1 MKKYCNNPNCKSAGK
16 TFDTDALYC
25 PSCGTLLE
33 TPPTAERPLVSG
45 DANAIQELHN
55 TEGSYNTTHNI
66 NTNDSHDT
74 HTITNVVYNIGTVDS
89 SKQERTIRYR
99 EECKK
104 LIKDRRILPE
114 VREKLDRIA
123 EDLGIDEN
131 AQRQAESA
139 VLNANVINKKT
150 LSRSD
155 ILILNELK
163 KLIEE
168 NSPNIKA
175 FLPKLDAMSE
185 IGNDEVQFYINLV
198 WAAENPNA
206 YIRSYERRSSDRYW
220 QTFWS
225 YIAYQKTGHTK
236 EAENALRKLDDWE
249 EQEADNVFL
258 LHACGA
264 LQTGLDNFI
273 DSDNIELAKSSLRS
287 CKVIS
292 PWLYPFHRSL
302 SFMVQHGG
310 GTPQLSDNPEV
321 NFYLSR
327 ICGVRRPQLQLQPQP
342 QPRPFSY
349 AEAVPPAPPK
359 IQSQPPVYNTS
370 SGKPYK
376 KYMLGGIAVVVLAA
390 GYMALHRNE
399 KPAIVP
405 LQSETSATTVESR
418 QTTSAQPAQ
427 AARPATA
434 TSPVQTSK
442 PATASLPSETAK
454 SQSSGTTA
462 KRETTPKATARQTAQ
477 PASASAQPSRT
488 QIEQTTSPET
498 PVTQSA
504 APKPELTAAELVSK
518 GLSAVRKFK
527 AEEAAKY
534 FRQAVAKGSIEAY
547 YHLGELY
554 YNGNGVA
561 KSFPTARSYFE
572 KAANA
577 GMADAQYMMGIMAR
591 NGQGCPKN
599 IQTARMW
606 LQKAAAQGHAKAAQL
621 LD

>member
-16 TFDTDALYC
+16 IFETDALYC
-25 PSCGTLLE
+25 PSCGILLE
-33 TPPTAERPLVSG
+33 TSPAVERSLVSG

-55 TEGSYNTTHNI
+55 TEGSYNTTHNV
-66 NTNDSHDT
+66 NTSDSHDT

-89 SKQERTIRYR
+89 SKQERMIRYR

-114 VREKLDRIA
+114 IREKLDRIA
-123 EDLGIDEN
+123 EDLDIDEN
-131 AQRQAESA
+131 AQRQAETA
-139 VLNANVINKKT
+139 VLNANVINKKI
-150 LSRSD
+150 LSKSD
-155 ILILNELK
+155 ILILSELK
-163 KLIEE
+163 KLIKE
-168 NSPNIKA
+168 NSPNIKT

-185 IGNDEVQFYINLV
+185 IGNDEVQFYINLI

-273 DSDNIELAKSSLRS
+273 DPDSIELAKSSLCS

-292 PWLYPFHRSL
+292 PWLYAFHKSL
-302 SFMVQHGG
+302 SFMIEHGD

-327 ICGVRRPQLQLQPQP
+327 ICGVRKAQPQPQP
-342 QPRPFSY
+342 QPRSFSY
-349 AEAVPPAPPK
+349 TEAVPPAPPK
-359 IQSQPPVYNTS
+359 IQSQPPADTS

-376 KYMLGGIAVVVLAA
+376 KYVLGGIAVAVLAV
-390 GYMALHRNE
+390 GYMVHRNE
-399 KPAIVP
+399 KSAIVP
-405 LQSETSATTVESR
+405 LQSETPATTVES
-418 QTTSAQPAQ
+418 QPAK
-427 AARPATA
+427 AAR
-434 TSPVQTSK
+434 

-454 SQSSGTTA
+454 SQSSGATA
-462 KRETTPKATARQTAQ
+462 KRETTPKAKVRQT
-477 PASASAQPSRT
+477 
-488 QIEQTTSPET
+488 EQTPSPE
-498 PVTQSA
+498 PSATQSA
-504 APKPELTAAELVSK
+504 TPKPELTAAELVSK

-527 AEEAAKY
+527 AEDAAKY
-534 FRQAVAKGSIEAY
+534 FQQAVAKGSIEAH

-561 KSFPTARSYFE
+561 KSFLTARNYFE

-591 NGQGCPKN
+591 NGQGCTKD
-599 IQTARMW
+599 IKTARMW
-606 LQKAAAQGHAKAAQL
+606 LQKAAAQGHAKAKQL

>member
-33 TPPTAERPLVSG
+33 TPPAAERPLVSG

-55 TEGSYNTTHNI
+55 TEGSYNTTHNV

-89 SKQERTIRYR
+89 SKQERSIRYR
-99 EECKK
+99 EECKR

-131 AQRQAESA
+131 VQRQVETA

-150 LSRSD
+150 LSKSD

-163 KLIEE
+163 KLIKE
-168 NSPNIKA
+168 NSSNIKA

-206 YIRSYERRSSDRYW
+206 YIISYERRSSDRYW

-273 DSDNIELAKSSLRS
+273 DQDSIELAKSSLRS

-292 PWLYPFHRSL
+292 PWLYPFHMSL

-310 GTPQLSDNPEV
+310 GTPQLSDNPEI

-327 ICGVRRPQLQLQPQP
+327 ICGVRRPQPRLQPQP
-342 QPRPFSY
+342 QQRSFSY
-349 AEAVPPAPPK
+349 VETVQPAPPK
-359 IQSQPPVYNTS
+359 IQSQSPVNTS
-370 SGKPYK
+370 SGKSYK

-390 GYMALHRNE
+390 GYMALHRSE

-405 LQSETSATTVESR
+405 LQSDTP
-418 QTTSAQPAQ
+418 AQSAQ

-434 TSPVQTSK
+434 SQ
-442 PATASLPSETAK
+442 PSETTK
-454 SQSSGTTA
+454 SQSSGMTT
-462 KRETTPKATARQTAQ
+462 KREATSEATVRQTAQ
-477 PASASAQPSRT
+477 ATPAASQSSRT
-488 QIEQTTSPET
+488 QIEQTPSPET
-498 PVTQSA
+498 PTTQSE

-534 FRQAVAKGSIEAY
+534 FRQAVDKGSTEANY
-547 YHLGELY
+547 YLGELY

-591 NGQGCPKN
+591 NGQGCPKD
-599 IQTARMW
+599 IKVAREW

-621 LD
+621 LY

>member
-33 TPPTAERPLVSG
+33 TPPAAERPLVSG

-327 ICGVRRPQLQLQPQP
+327 ICGVRRPQPQLQP

-405 LQSETSATTVESR
+405 LQSDTP
-418 QTTSAQPAQ
+418 AQSAQ

-434 TSPVQTSK
+434 SQ
-442 PATASLPSETAK
+442 PSETTK
-454 SQSSGTTA
+454 SQSSGMTT
-462 KRETTPKATARQTAQ
+462 KREATSEATVRQTAQ
-477 PASASAQPSRT
+477 ATPAASQSSRT
-488 QIEQTTSPET
+488 QIEQTPSPET
-498 PVTQSA
+498 PTTQSE

-534 FRQAVAKGSIEAY
+534 FRQAVDKGSTEANY
-547 YHLGELY
+547 YLGELY

-591 NGQGCPKN
+591 NGQGCPKD
-599 IQTARMW
+599 IKVAREW

-621 LD
+621 LY